1 MPEQNNGLPAIVRAA
16 PVARDAAKTDRV
28 VLFVHGAG
36 TPGAASF
43 DVPFQDHSWMAHLA
57 RAGFDVFAMDMT
69 GYGKSTRPLAM
80 NDPCHPFSTVPRPV
94 ARTSGAMT

>member
-1 MPEQNNGLPAIVRAA
+1 
-16 PVARDAAKTDRV
+16 
-28 VLFVHGAG
+28 
-36 TPGAASF
+36 
-43 DVPFQDHSWMAHLA
+43 MAHLA